1 MACNLRCWK
10 AISLIFIGYCVFLT
24 GCNGSDTI
32 WSGEA
37 QSPDGRWLAAAET
50 VETSGFGTGDITTVV
65 TLKWVKGSDKP
76 ENILV
81 FAHDGSSATKT
92 IHLCM
97 YWVTPSHLEVT
108 YDGQPRVDFQV
119 VKDGDVEI
127 SVREISTKIDESQTW
142 PCSTPPKSQ

>member
-1 MACNLRCWK
+1 MFGSLRCCK
-10 AISLIFIGYCVFLT
+10 AISLIFIGVCAFAT

-37 QSPDGRWLAAAET
+37 RSPDGRWLAAAET
-50 VETSGFGTGDITTVV
+50 VETSGFGTGDITTIV

-92 IHLCM
+92 IRLCM

-108 YDGQPRVDFQV
+108 YDGHPRVDFQV

-127 SVREISTKIDESQTW
+127 SLREISTKTGGLQNW
-142 PCSTPPKSQ
+142 PCSVPPKS